1 VDESKSRSDDRADW
15 ESSADDRKYFAA
27 RYPDTKLP
35 TLLEFFH
42 QWQAEFKK
50 DPTRAAEN
58 ARRRIKRSNPFG
70 KVAVPSEVKEEMPSD
85 LWETAK
91 HDWQRDADVR
101 AAVRTA
107 EQRRR
112 DEEDYE
118 RTKFHRQHWKEL
130 TGKPATAPVLK
141 QLRAIDE
148 ALHTDTDKAVR
159 MLAEMYGAPVSQSE
173 QQEWQAQAEY
183 QQQHALAE
191 NFIAQL
197 KQSNRLPP
205 DYAQLEDRV
214 ADVLMHAKAEGFPVS
229 DPANWE
235 YFLDF
240 AIRQARTEKALETEV
255 AQARTEAAERS
266 RRASRSV
273 NGAPSPGARQMPART
288 RGGNDELEDDVR
300 NAVYT
305 ASNLA

>member
-191 NFIAQL
+191 NFITQL

-235 YFLDF
+235 YFSGF
-240 AIRQARTEKALETEV
+240 CHPAGTHGKGFRNRSRAGSY
-255 AQARTEAAERS
+255 RS
-266 RRASRSV
+266 RREVSPRFAFGKWGAVARRAANARSD
-273 NGAPSPGARQMPART
+273 ARWQ
-288 RGGNDELEDDVR
+288 
-300 NAVYT
+300 
-305 ASNLA
+305 